1 MWKSCFFI
9 SNIKNVAENKQLW
22 KIVKNCFLD
31 KSDNFKNTTSVENEK
46 VILDEKKAAEVFS
59 EYFDALIS
67 DLN

>member
-1 MWKSCFFI
+1 M
-9 SNIKNVAENKQLW
+9 
-22 KIVKNCFLD
+22 KNCFLD
-31 KSDNFKNTTSVENEK
+31 KSDNFKNTTLVENEK

>member
-9 SNIKNVAENKQLW
+9 SNIKNVAETKQLW

-46 VILDEKKAAEVFS
+46 VILDEEKAAEVFS